1 MLAYRLK
8 AGVYRL
14 KACANLAFI
23 PSALWPQE
31 AEAAVAKRLKEAALD
46 NQELRAESARLQH
59 QNNRLQG
66 YALDDAGAE
75 QLSELIGSLTQVG
88 CQCSSHSGCCL
99 DMIQSC

>member
-1 MLAYRLK
+1 MLLGSK
-8 AGVYRL
+8 LVTIWL
-14 KACANLAFI
+14 SFTLT
-23 PSALWPQE
+23 LWPQE
-31 AEAAVAKRLKEAALD
+31 AEAAVAKRLKEAALE

-88 CQCSSHSGCCL
+88 CQCSSIEMLLC
-99 DMIQSC
+99 

>member
-1 MLAYRLK
+1 M
-8 AGVYRL
+8 
-14 KACANLAFI
+14 
-23 PSALWPQE
+23 
-31 AEAAVAKRLKEAALD
+31 AKRLKEAALE

-88 CQCSSHSGCCL
+88 FQCSSIWGAAWTSYNFADSWYAAGQGELLLCQASLPC
-99 DMIQSC
+99 

>member
-1 MLAYRLK
+1 M
-8 AGVYRL
+8 
-14 KACANLAFI
+14 
-23 PSALWPQE
+23 
-31 AEAAVAKRLKEAALD
+31 VAKQLKEADLE

-88 CQCSSHSGCCL
+88 CQLQSHFECCL
-99 DMIQSC
+99 DIIQFH